1 VSATCCILLSLWCL
15 IFRWVDFYLG
25 LFVCCFGL
33 RLASALKVENL
44 LEEPRGGGF
53 YNTHASIVSLG
64 RETKESD
71 HAINISSALG
81 TGISAALL
89 AK

>member
-1 VSATCCILLSLWCL
+1 
-15 IFRWVDFYLG
+15 
-25 LFVCCFGL
+25 
-33 RLASALKVENL
+33 VENL

-71 HAINISSALG
+71 HVINISSALG